1 MPRKSGSSKSN
12 ASTRPM
18 TRSRSGASSENNNGD
33 KAKEDK
39 NRRAEITYYTKM
51 NDPSVSSNAKGAS
64 KTGF

>member
-51 NDPSVSSNAKGAS
+51 NDPSIRSNAKGAS